1 MILSK
6 LQGILIETIYTDEVV
21 TLRQFVSFLDSN
33 KTFTIIDW
41 TEVIYP
47 DSNPS
52 YLSDNPRTQTEYYQD
67 GKITATQLQH
77 RRFQFWADKLAV
89 TTQTLN
95 SAFMTAMADI
105 CCLLP
110 GAKELISALTG
121 KVNMGII
128 TNGFTEL
135 QRVRLEKT
143 GLKDVFAPLVIS
155 EQVGIAKP
163 DIGIFEYALTH
174 MGDIQREQ
182 VLMVG
187 DNPHS
192 DILGG
197 MNAGFDTCWLNS
209 ENSVLPDGIKPSYQ
223 VTSLTQL
230 QSLLFAA

>member
-1 MILSK
+1 MKYQWILFDADETLFHFDAFK
-6 LQGILIETIYTDEVV
+6 GLQLMFSRFDVDFSRDDFSHY
-21 TLRQFVSFLDSN
+21 
-33 KTFTIIDW
+33 
-41 TEVIYP
+41 
-47 DSNPS
+47 
-52 YLSDNPRTQTEYYQD
+52 QTVNLPLWVDYRD
-67 GKITATQLQH
+67 GKITATQLQN

-163 DIGIFEYALTH
+163 DIGIFEHALTH
-174 MGDIQREQ
+174 MGDVQREQ

-209 ENSVLPDGIKPSYQ
+209 ENSALPDGIKPSYQ

-230 QSLLFAA
+230 QSLLFTA

>member
-1 MILSK
+1 MKYQWILFDADETLFHFDAFK
-6 LQGILIETIYTDEVV
+6 GLQLMFSRFDVDFSRDDFSHY
-21 TLRQFVSFLDSN
+21 
-33 KTFTIIDW
+33 
-41 TEVIYP
+41 
-47 DSNPS
+47 
-52 YLSDNPRTQTEYYQD
+52 QTVNLPLWVDYQD
-67 GKITATQLQH
+67 GKITATQLQN

-163 DIGIFEYALTH
+163 DIGIFEHALTH
-174 MGDIQREQ
+174 MGDVQREQ

-209 ENSVLPDGIKPSYQ
+209 ENSALPDGIKPSYQ

-230 QSLLFAA
+230 QSLLFTA

>member
-1 MILSK
+1 MKYQWILFDADETLFHFDAFK
-6 LQGILIETIYTDEVV
+6 GLQLMFSRFDVDFSRDDFSHY
-21 TLRQFVSFLDSN
+21 
-33 KTFTIIDW
+33 
-41 TEVIYP
+41 
-47 DSNPS
+47 
-52 YLSDNPRTQTEYYQD
+52 QTVNLPLWVDYQD
-67 GKITATQLQH
+67 GNITATQLQN

-121 KVNMGII
+121 KVKMGII

>member
-1 MILSK
+1 MKYQWILFDADETLFHFDAFK
-6 LQGILIETIYTDEVV
+6 GLQLMFSRFD
-21 TLRQFVSFLDSN
+21 
-33 KTFTIIDW
+33 IDFNRDDFGH
-41 TEVIYP
+41 Y
-47 DSNPS
+47 
-52 YLSDNPRTQTEYYQD
+52 QTVNLPLWVDYQD
-67 GKITATQLQH
+67 GKITATQLQN
-77 RRFQFWADKLAV
+77 RRFQSWADKLKV
-89 TTQTLN
+89 TTHILN

-110 GAKELISALTG
+110 GANELISALKG

-163 DIGIFEYALTH
+163 DVGIFEYALTH
-174 MGDIQREQ
+174 MGKIQREQ

-209 ENSVLPDGIKPSYQ
+209 ENSALPDGIKPSYQ
-223 VTSLTQL
+223 VTSLAQL
-230 QSLLFAA
+230 QSLLFAT

>member
-1 MILSK
+1 MKYQWILFDADETLFHFDAFK
-6 LQGILIETIYTDEVV
+6 GLQLMFSRFDIDFNRDDFGHYQTINLPLWVD
-21 TLRQFVSFLDSN
+21 
-33 KTFTIIDW
+33 
-41 TEVIYP
+41 
-47 DSNPS
+47 
-52 YLSDNPRTQTEYYQD
+52 YQD
-67 GKITATQLQH
+67 GKITATQLQN
-77 RRFQFWADKLAV
+77 RRFQSWADKLKV
-89 TTQTLN
+89 TTHILN

-110 GAKELISALTG
+110 GANELISALKG

-163 DIGIFEYALTH
+163 DVGIFEYALTH
-174 MGDIQREQ
+174 MGKIQREQ

-209 ENSVLPDGIKPSYQ
+209 ENSALPDGIKPSYQ
-223 VTSLTQL
+223 VTSLAQL
-230 QSLLFAA
+230 QSLLFAT

>member
-1 MILSK
+1 MKYQWILFDADETLFHFDAFK
-6 LQGILIETIYTDEVV
+6 GLQLMFSRFDVDFSRDDFSHY
-21 TLRQFVSFLDSN
+21 
-33 KTFTIIDW
+33 
-41 TEVIYP
+41 
-47 DSNPS
+47 
-52 YLSDNPRTQTEYYQD
+52 QTVNLPLWVDYQD

-77 RRFQFWADKLAV
+77 RRFQSWADKLKV

-110 GAKELISALTG
+110 GAQELISALTG

-143 GLKDVFAPLVIS
+143 GLKNVFSPVIIS

-163 DIGIFEYALTH
+163 DVGIFEHALAY
-174 MGDIQREQ
+174 MGDLKREQ

-209 ENSVLPDGIKPSYQ
+209 ENSALPEGIKPSYQ

>member
-1 MILSK
+1 MKYQWILFDADETLFHFDAFK
-6 LQGILIETIYTDEVV
+6 GLQLMFSRFD
-21 TLRQFVSFLDSN
+21 
-33 KTFTIIDW
+33 IDFNRDDFGH
-41 TEVIYP
+41 Y
-47 DSNPS
+47 
-52 YLSDNPRTQTEYYQD
+52 QTVNLPLWVDYQD
-67 GKITATQLQH
+67 GKITATQLQN
-77 RRFQFWADKLAV
+77 RRFQSWANKLKV
-89 TTQTLN
+89 TTHILN

-110 GAKELISALTG
+110 GANELISALKG

-135 QRVRLEKT
+135 QHVRLEKT
-143 GLKDVFAPLVIS
+143 GLKNVFAPLVIS

-163 DIGIFEYALTH
+163 DVGIFEYALTH
-174 MGDIQREQ
+174 MGKIQREQ

-209 ENSVLPDGIKPSYQ
+209 ENSALPDGIKPSYQ
-223 VTSLTQL
+223 VTSLAQL
-230 QSLLFAA
+230 QSLLFAT